1 MALERKDVRLK
12 LDANFHK
19 ALTVICDADHM
30 DIGDWV
36 EKLVV
41 LEIRKRVHDA
51 QSIAADTADLGIN
64 GSQWE
69 IPGMG
74 RK

>member
-1 MALERKDVRLK
+1 MALERKDVRAK

-19 ALTVICDADHM
+19 ALTVICETDHM

-41 LEIRKRVHDA
+41 MEIRRRVHEA

-64 GSQWE
+64 GSQRE
-69 IPGMG
+69 IPGIG